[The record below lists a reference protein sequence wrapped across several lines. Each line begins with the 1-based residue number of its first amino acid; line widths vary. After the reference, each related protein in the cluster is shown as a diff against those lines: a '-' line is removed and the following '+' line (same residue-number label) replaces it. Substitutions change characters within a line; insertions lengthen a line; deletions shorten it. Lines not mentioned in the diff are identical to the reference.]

1 MAGVLVIFLP
11 DESRPKFV
19 CPAIVATGM
28 HRASGWGCFLGC
40 PPPSPPLPQGPS
52 GPQWVKGTIPT
63 LQGPNGHSCHPG
75 SGFVVVHDHLWS
87 ASGETVV
94 LGCLGHL
101 GTKMNTQDM

>member
-63 LQGPNGHSCHPG
+63 PQDPMVTAVTQA
-75 SGFVVVHDHLWS
+75 VVLWS
-87 ASGETVV
+87 SMTIYGAPRVKLWSWDAWDI
-94 LGCLGHL
+94 LGPR
-101 GTKMNTQDM
+101 